1 MASGLGIT
9 LLVLGLLL
17 LVGAV
22 DLSASVTD
30 VLSPWV
36 LGWTLLFAGLLARLS
51 SLAIWHRRRRSRTA
65 REGGRDN

>member
-1 MASGLGIT
+1 
-9 LLVLGLLL
+9 
-17 LVGAV
+17 VGAV

-30 VLSPWV
+30 VLSPWA

-51 SLAIWHRRRRSRTA
+51 SLAIWHRRRRSPTA